1 MSVVITP
8 EIYNQLSLIKSGI
21 PSDRILNLND
31 ISLIKDVVKCPLC
44 NEITYNPRECKTFK
58 SKKK

>member
-31 ISLIKDVVKCPLC
+31 ISLIKDVVKCHLC
-44 NEITYNPRECKTFK
+44 NEITYNPREC
-58 SKKK
+58 